1 MCTRMTSQRLD
12 AVEADLA
19 AIKLALQSHESSIST
34 QSSKLDSLVSSISE
48 LSKSI
53 SILCDEMHE
62 SRSSIS
68 DSPLRHAPDD
78 GNLYLK
84 RVDLLPF
91 TGNNPIGWLAKMET
105 YFSVQNTPPEMHI
118 SLAQICMEGMTRH
131 WFMVLSYSNPHLIRF
146 WLLIAWWQV
155 PTMEDKPKE
164 DATRVMDSP
173 DKSERVQPGIR

>member
-1 MCTRMTSQRLD
+1 MTSQRLD

-146 WLLIAWWQV
+146 WLLIA
-155 PTMEDKPKE
+155 
-164 DATRVMDSP
+164 
-173 DKSERVQPGIR
+173 